1 MGNYVN
7 DLSIYG
13 LMNKNA
19 FINYDSDKLSFYKN
33 KIKSKVV
40 FFERL
45 TEDEESKYESISYM
59 YMNEDPKDK
68 RAYCMDEIVSIISND
83 MFENMSGKKYREIS
97 ENENK

>member
-1 MGNYVN
+1 MWKIMNMYWLMGNYVN

-45 TEDEESKYESISYM
+45 TEDEESKYEACVFSGEGM
-59 YMNEDPKDK
+59 QDPLK
-68 RAYCMDEIVSIISND
+68 
-83 MFENMSGKKYREIS
+83 
-97 ENENK
+97 